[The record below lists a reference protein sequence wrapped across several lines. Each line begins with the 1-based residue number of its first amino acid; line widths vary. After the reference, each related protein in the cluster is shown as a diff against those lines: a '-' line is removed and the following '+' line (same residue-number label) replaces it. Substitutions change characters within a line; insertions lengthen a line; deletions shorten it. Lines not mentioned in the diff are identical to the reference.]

1 MKEKLLAR
9 AILPIYRSTRG
20 QATLSGLTSSS
31 EEYEAAR
38 PYSQIPS
45 PRGYPIIGN
54 MLEFTNKENVKNFTE
69 YHGGMKKNLGNIYK
83 FKMPGPDILFICD
96 PEDARKLL
104 SQDGAVPFSNVFE
117 PFELMRKGP
126 LKDLVSE
133 VGLMGQG
140 EDWSKFRQAVQQDL
154 MRPASALFYIDELS
168 DVMDEVIAK
177 FEERLNAKREISGLQ
192 SIMNEFALE
201 AVGIMFIGTKLG
213 VLQGTE
219 EGQRMIKSAQRVF
232 ELFIMLLAIPQII
245 LPYTSVWKESV
256 EHSRIMAKIVIKNV
270 SAAIE
275 KDKQDGSLAGT
286 VLEKL
291 IAKCGKDS
299 DVPVIMSMDAL
310 GAGIETTGN
319 QGTLLLYHLA
329 ANPEKQE
336 KLSQEIREIIGSGG
350 KMTAETLSQMRYLKA
365 CMTESQRIAPVAT
378 GTARKTK
385 VDMVLGGYQIPK
397 NTLVMRHGAL
407 NSVDPKY
414 FHNPD
419 HFIPERWIRGS
430 AEYNKVDA
438 FANLPFGH
446 GPRACIGQRFARME
460 LYMLAFKTIQKYK
473 LEYHGSPIKIDYTGL
488 GHADRDVNIKFI
500 QR

>member
-1 MKEKLLAR
+1 MPLSSECSEGRGVKAFVAHYDNTVFLQ
-9 AILPIYRSTRG
+9 LPITITIS
-20 QATLSGLTSSS
+20 L
-31 EEYEAAR
+31 
-38 PYSQIPS
+38 
-45 PRGYPIIGN
+45 
-54 MLEFTNKENVKNFTE
+54 
-69 YHGGMKKNLGNIYK
+69 
-83 FKMPGPDILFICD
+83 
-96 PEDARKLL
+96 
-104 SQDGAVPFSNVFE
+104 
-117 PFELMRKGP
+117 
-126 LKDLVSE
+126 
-133 VGLMGQG
+133 GLMGQG

-310 GAGIETTGN
+310 G
-319 QGTLLLYHLA
+319 
-329 ANPEKQE
+329 
-336 KLSQEIREIIGSGG
+336 
-350 KMTAETLSQMRYLKA
+350 
-365 CMTESQRIAPVAT
+365 
-378 GTARKTK
+378 KT
-385 VDMVLGGYQIPK
+385 
-397 NTLVMRHGAL
+397 
-407 NSVDPKY
+407 S
-414 FHNPD
+414 
-419 HFIPERWIRGS
+419 
-430 AEYNKVDA
+430 
-438 FANLPFGH
+438 
-446 GPRACIGQRFARME
+446 
-460 LYMLAFKTIQKYK
+460 
-473 LEYHGSPIKIDYTGL
+473 IK
-488 GHADRDVNIKFI
+488 KKW
-500 QR
+500 